1 MKRYVFEGNE
11 FIGKLLEERLPSSEW
26 TLTDDVEGADV
37 AVTYCI
43 SQTKLEDAYFDT
55 DGFVQRMKPGAILVD
70 FSATTPSLAR
80 EISAMAEVSDL
91 LPVEAPIVV
100 KDTTVK
106 DAFADRA
113 NVSAFVAG
121 AKDAVDEAR
130 PVIEALAGAFEYR
143 GESGS
148 AQLARAAYTIQQ
160 TAQLLAAV
168 EVDSLVRETCRSV
181 TSVAHLDDHID
192 ALTPTVEKTLKA
204 VADERF
210 SGTYTIEMFMAEVSA
225 ALTAADDIDLILPQ
239 LESSL
244 HLLEILAVIGGV
256 DMAPAA
262 LSLLYRDEE
271 AAANHGLDW
280 ARAEEYY
287 RNGGN
292 ASMGAHE
299 HAHDGGDDAGDGAGS
314 AGSDDVIGYDGAD
327 QGYGPDDFGDDY
339 DDDDGYLGGFGGY
352 SSN

>member
-1 MKRYVFEGNE
+1 MKRYVYKGNE

-37 AVTYCI
+37 AITYCI

-70 FSATTPSLAR
+70 FSAATPSFAR
-80 EISAMAEVSDL
+80 EISAVAEVSDL

-100 KDTTVK
+100 KDATVE

-113 NVSAFVAG
+113 NISAFVAG
-121 AKDAVDEAR
+121 ERDAVEEAR
-130 PVIEALAGAFEYR
+130 PVIEALAGTLDYR
-143 GESGS
+143 GEYGS

-160 TAQLLAAV
+160 TAQILAAV
-168 EVDSLVRETCRSV
+168 EADALVRETCRSV
-181 TSVAHLDDHID
+181 TSVAHLNDGID
-192 ALTPTVEKTLKA
+192 ALTPTIDKALKA

-210 SGTYTIEMFMAEVSA
+210 SGTYTVEMFMAEVSA

-256 DMAPAA
+256 NMAPAA

-271 AAANHGLDW
+271 AASDHGLDW

-287 RNGGN
+287 HNGGN
-292 ASMGAHE
+292 ASIGTHE
-299 HAHDGGDDAGDGAGS
+299 HAHEGAAEDAEAKGA
-314 AGSDDVIGYDGAD
+314 AASDDVIGYDGAD
-327 QGYGPDDFGDDY
+327 QGFGPDDFGDDY
-339 DDDDGYLGGFGGY
+339 DDNDGYLGGFGGY